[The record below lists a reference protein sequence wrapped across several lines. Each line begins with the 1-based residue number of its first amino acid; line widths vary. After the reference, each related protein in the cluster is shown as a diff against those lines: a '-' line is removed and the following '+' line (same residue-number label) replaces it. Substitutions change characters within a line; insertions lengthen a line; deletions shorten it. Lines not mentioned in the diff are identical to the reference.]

1 MDKNVATWKDSI
13 LQSHNTLQKQKTKK
27 SLHTSTITHL
37 MVLMGIV
44 IFIHSQNT
52 RKFIVRP

>member
-27 SLHTSTITHL
+27 IPTYFNHYPSNGTNGNSD
-37 MVLMGIV
+37 
-44 IFIHSQNT
+44 FYS
-52 RKFIVRP
+52 